1 MRNLGYYN
9 GKIGPLEEMQM
20 PILDR
25 AVYFGDGVYDAAYA
39 VHHTI
44 VALEDHI
51 DRFFSS
57 FRKLK
62 IPFSMTRAQL
72 AETLQKLVDQVEDST
87 SLFVYWQVSRGSGN
101 RNHIFPAAE
110 IPANLMVMVEPD
122 PLTPIQKTFRAVTVE
137 DTRFFHCDIKTLN
150 LIPNVMAAQQAKE
163 AGCEEAIFHRGDL
176 VTECAHSNVSIL
188 KDGMFRT
195 APLSRLIL
203 PGTVRKHLIRLAA
216 QEGIPVEQT
225 SFTVQE
231 LLDADEVIVHNC
243 GTLCNAINEIDGK
256 QVGGGAPDLLRKLQ
270 DASIREFEEETHV
283 KFSDYT
289 GQLYP

>member
-1 MRNLGYYN
+1 
-9 GKIGPLEEMQM
+9 
-20 PILDR
+20 
-25 AVYFGDGVYDAAYA
+25 
-39 VHHTI
+39 
-44 VALEDHI
+44 
-51 DRFFSS
+51 
-57 FRKLK
+57 
-62 IPFSMTRAQL
+62 
-72 AETLQKLVDQVEDST
+72 
-87 SLFVYWQVSRGSGN
+87 
-101 RNHIFPAAE
+101 
-110 IPANLMVMVEPD
+110 MVMVEPD

-256 QVGGGAPDLLRKLQ
+256 KVGGSAPDLLRKLQ